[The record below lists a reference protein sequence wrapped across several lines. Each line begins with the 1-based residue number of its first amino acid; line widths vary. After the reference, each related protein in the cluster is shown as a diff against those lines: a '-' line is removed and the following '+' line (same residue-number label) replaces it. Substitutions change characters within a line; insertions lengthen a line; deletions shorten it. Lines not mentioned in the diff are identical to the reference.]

1 MAASYSIV
9 ILSDND
15 NSHIA
20 AHVDKSFE
28 VTVTIDESQCMKA
41 LSDKKHQ
48 LVLVDM
54 NYSLISATE
63 ICKSIKSDFD
73 IPVIFVSSKDCNTER
88 LEAYDCG
95 ADDYLKVN
103 DLSTELHGRL
113 ERIIINKVA
122 NDQLKMQL
130 AQANEMAFIAMS
142 DTSDLG
148 INIQFLLEVN
158 SCNNLDELGMRLF
171 QALKSYGINCSLQL
185 RSQFSVKNMEANG
198 MEKSLE
204 SKLLLEMKDQG
215 RYVDFGHRSVM
226 NYGAVSLLVKNMPV
240 DDEKKYGAIKDNV
253 FSLLQGADARIQAL
267 DTLGILA
274 LEKDLVRSLTIKMKD
289 MMSTVDVS
297 YQGVMRGIANIVEEM
312 AENIETS
319 MHHLGMDEAQERSLN
334 AIVEVAISA
343 TNTTFNDGVKVDK
356 NLHEF
361 LVYMDSL
368 FKSDNIDPHK
378 MKRIVESLEKR
389 S

>member
-148 INIQFLLEVN
+148 I
-158 SCNNLDELGMRLF
+158 G
-171 QALKSYGINCSLQL
+171 
-185 RSQFSVKNMEANG
+185 
-198 MEKSLE
+198 
-204 SKLLLEMKDQG
+204 
-215 RYVDFGHRSVM
+215 
-226 NYGAVSLLVKNMPV
+226 
-240 DDEKKYGAIKDNV
+240 
-253 FSLLQGADARIQAL
+253 
-267 DTLGILA
+267 
-274 LEKDLVRSLTIKMKD
+274 
-289 MMSTVDVS
+289 
-297 YQGVMRGIANIVEEM
+297 
-312 AENIETS
+312 
-319 MHHLGMDEAQERSLN
+319 
-334 AIVEVAISA
+334 
-343 TNTTFNDGVKVDK
+343 
-356 NLHEF
+356 
-361 LVYMDSL
+361 
-368 FKSDNIDPHK
+368 
-378 MKRIVESLEKR
+378 
-389 S
+389 